1 MLRGIPKGPRLCHT
15 HWISFIYERCNHI
28 GRRQVSNWI
37 LELLVII
44 TTGDDDYI
52 KNFNFEQSKELM
64 DELNEFEGISPELTK
79 NMQAELTQAL
89 RGSENI
95 LVVGTEGERTITIVI
110 APRAVVGSRGP
121 ALIPTTDKIRVVSM
135 VSKEFVEK
143 CALTCQNM
151 EDQDEAQE
159 KWDQLLKFFFDKTLE
174 LVDNSSAPTLEI
186 PDFIPKDGI

>member
-1 MLRGIPKGPRLCHT
+1 M
-15 HWISFIYERCNHI
+15 
-28 GRRQVSNWI
+28 
-37 LELLVII
+37 ELLVIT

-52 KNFNFEQSKELM
+52 KNYNFEQRKELM
-64 DELNEFEGISPELTK
+64 DELNEFEGVSAELTK

>member
-1 MLRGIPKGPRLCHT
+1 M
-15 HWISFIYERCNHI
+15 
-28 GRRQVSNWI
+28 
-37 LELLVII
+37 ELLVII
-44 TTGDDDYI
+44 TAGDDDYI
-52 KNFNFEQSKELM
+52 KNFNFEQSQELM
-64 DELNEFEGISPELTK
+64 DELNEFEGVSPELTK

-110 APRAVVGSRGP
+110 APRAVIGSRGP
-121 ALIPTTDKIRVVSM
+121 ELIPTTDNIRVVSM

-143 CALTCQNM
+143 CALRCQNM

-174 LVDNSSAPTLEI
+174 LVDNSSGPTLEI
-186 PDFIPKDGI
+186 PDFVPKDGL

>member
-1 MLRGIPKGPRLCHT
+1 M
-15 HWISFIYERCNHI
+15 
-28 GRRQVSNWI
+28 
-37 LELLVII
+37 LVIT

-52 KNFNFEQSKELM
+52 KNFNFEQSEELM

>member
-1 MLRGIPKGPRLCHT
+1 M
-15 HWISFIYERCNHI
+15 
-28 GRRQVSNWI
+28 
-37 LELLVII
+37 ELLVII

>member
-1 MLRGIPKGPRLCHT
+1 
-15 HWISFIYERCNHI
+15 
-28 GRRQVSNWI
+28 

-110 APRAVVGSRGP
+110 APRAVIGSRGP
-121 ALIPTTDKIRVVSM
+121 ELIPTTDKIRVVSM

-143 CALTCQNM
+143 CALRCQNM

-174 LVDNSSAPTLEI
+174 LVDNSSGPTLEI
-186 PDFIPKDGI
+186 PDFVPKDGL

>member
-1 MLRGIPKGPRLCHT
+1 M
-15 HWISFIYERCNHI
+15 
-28 GRRQVSNWI
+28 
-37 LELLVII
+37 LVI
-44 TTGDDDYI
+44 TATGDDDYK
-52 KNFNFEQSKELM
+52 KNFNFEQSEELM
-64 DELNEFEGISPELTK
+64 DELNEFEGVSPELTK

-95 LVVGTEGERTITIVI
+95 LVVGTEGERAITIVI
-110 APRAVVGSRGP
+110 APRAVVGSSGP

-135 VSKEFVEK
+135 VSKEFVEE
-143 CALTCQNM
+143 CALACQNM

>member
-1 MLRGIPKGPRLCHT
+1 
-15 HWISFIYERCNHI
+15 
-28 GRRQVSNWI
+28 
-37 LELLVII
+37 
-44 TTGDDDYI
+44 
-52 KNFNFEQSKELM
+52 M
-64 DELNEFEGISPELTK
+64 DELNEFEGVSPELTK

-110 APRAVVGSRGP
+110 APRAVVGRSGP
-121 ALIPTTDKIRVVSM
+121 ALIPSADKIRVVSM
-135 VSKEFVEK
+135 VSKEFVEE
-143 CALTCQNM
+143 CALRCQNM

-159 KWDQLLKFFFDKTLE
+159 KWDQLLKFFFGKTLE

>member
-1 MLRGIPKGPRLCHT
+1 
-15 HWISFIYERCNHI
+15 
-28 GRRQVSNWI
+28 
-37 LELLVII
+37 
-44 TTGDDDYI
+44 
-52 KNFNFEQSKELM
+52 M
-64 DELNEFEGISPELTK
+64 DELNEFEGVSAELTK

>member
-1 MLRGIPKGPRLCHT
+1 
-15 HWISFIYERCNHI
+15 
-28 GRRQVSNWI
+28 
-37 LELLVII
+37 
-44 TTGDDDYI
+44 
-52 KNFNFEQSKELM
+52 M

-110 APRAVVGSRGP
+110 APCAVVGSRGP
-121 ALIPTTDKIRVVSM
+121 ALIPSADQIRVVSM
-135 VSKEFVEK
+135 VSKEFVEE
-143 CALTCQNM
+143 CALRCQNM

>member
-1 MLRGIPKGPRLCHT
+1 
-15 HWISFIYERCNHI
+15 
-28 GRRQVSNWI
+28 

-44 TTGDDDYI
+44 TAGDDDYI
-52 KNFNFEQSKELM
+52 KNFNFEQSQELM
-64 DELNEFEGISPELTK
+64 DELNEFEGVSPELTK

-95 LVVGTEGERTITIVI
+95 LVVGTEGERTITIII
-110 APRAVVGSRGP
+110 APRAVIGSRGP
-121 ALIPTTDKIRVVSM
+121 ELIPTTDKIRVVSM

-174 LVDNSSAPTLEI
+174 LVDNSSGPTLEI
-186 PDFIPKDGI
+186 PDFVPKDGL

>member
-1 MLRGIPKGPRLCHT
+1 M
-15 HWISFIYERCNHI
+15 
-28 GRRQVSNWI
+28 
-37 LELLVII
+37 ELLVIT

-64 DELNEFEGISPELTK
+64 DELNEFEGVSAELTK

>member
-1 MLRGIPKGPRLCHT
+1 
-15 HWISFIYERCNHI
+15 
-28 GRRQVSNWI
+28 

-44 TTGDDDYI
+44 TAGDDDYI
-52 KNFNFEQSKELM
+52 KNFNFEQSQELM
-64 DELNEFEGISPELTK
+64 DELNEFEGVSPELTK

-121 ALIPTTDKIRVVSM
+121 ELIPTTDNIRVVSM

-143 CALTCQNM
+143 CALRCQNM

-174 LVDNSSAPTLEI
+174 LVDNSSGPTLEI
-186 PDFIPKDGI
+186 PDFVPKDGL

>member
-1 MLRGIPKGPRLCHT
+1 M
-15 HWISFIYERCNHI
+15 
-28 GRRQVSNWI
+28 
-37 LELLVII
+37 LVIT